1 MKVITR
7 ANIVRQGVIMFIFW
21 FIILIVVIIGI
32 LAAHRLGEK
41 MHALNEQMEQN
52 DQKIEQIE
60 HSLRER
66 ME

>member
-1 MKVITR
+1 
-7 ANIVRQGVIMFIFW
+7 MFIFW

-32 LAAHRLGEK
+32 LAAHRLGKE
-41 MHALNEQMEQN
+41 MHALNEQLDQTEQ
-52 DQKIEQIE
+52 QIEQIE

>member
-1 MKVITR
+1 
-7 ANIVRQGVIMFIFW
+7 MFIFW
-21 FIILIVVIIGI
+21 FIVLIVVIIGI

-41 MHALNEQMEQN
+41 MHALNEQMELN

-60 HSLRER
+60 HNLRER